1 MLEIR
6 TQLVTT
12 HEQYSP
18 EPSAG
23 ATQRPWGQGNR
34 SPLSWQGDRGSERQS
49 ACRHEAQLCLG
60 ACRGSTAPG
69 LPSSGWAW
77 GSGLGVLAGDAGP
90 GTCRA
95 REGEGVESTAPGQG
109 VEQAPGQKQAVT
121 GLLWGAGAGGQEHPG
136 GSLGRW
142 AARAPKANNTAGDR
156 THLPFRAGS

>member
-23 ATQRPWGQGNR
+23 AAQRPWGQGNR
-34 SPLSWQGDRGSERQS
+34 SALSWQGDRGSERQS

-95 REGEGVESTAPGQG
+95 REGEGVEVTALGQG

-142 AARAPKANNTAGDR
+142 AARAPKVNSTAGDR